1 MGDSNFEKKFKKN
14 LKILLHL
21 CPIKKNSMPRIN
33 SLLDFRKIYD
43 RYFNCLVIYSSGMG
57 IPYQQAKDI
66 VQECFIK
73 LWENCSSVSNITS
86 WLFTSVRNS
95 SINWLKASKKS
106 SGNVKLE
113 EISHIHQHTAE
124 DAIEYFHKV
133 EEAYQ
138 KLQQLGGRC
147 KDIFIMAYIDK
158 MKIKEIAQELDLSE
172 NTVKTY
178 LKRAKETLRLTIMI
192 VALFLIL
199 HSCIN

>member
-1 MGDSNFEKKFKKN
+1 M
-14 LKILLHL
+14 
-21 CPIKKNSMPRIN
+21 
-33 SLLDFRKIYD
+33 
-43 RYFNCLVIYSSGMG
+43 
-57 IPYQQAKDI
+57 
-66 VQECFIK
+66 
-73 LWENCSSVSNITS
+73 
-86 WLFTSVRNS
+86 
-95 SINWLKASKKS
+95 KASKKS

-133 EEAYQ
+133 EDAYQ

>member
-1 MGDSNFEKKFKKN
+1 MPHIISLIDFK
-14 LKILLHL
+14 
-21 CPIKKNSMPRIN
+21 
-33 SLLDFRKIYD
+33 KIYD
-43 RYFNCLVIYSSGMG
+43 KYFNNLVIYSVEMG
-57 IPYQQAKDI
+57 IPFQQAKDI

-73 LWENCSSVSNITS
+73 LWENSSSVSNITA
-86 WLFTSVRNS
+86 WLFTAVRNS
-95 SINWLKASKKS
+95 SINWIKASKKS
-106 SGNVKLE
+106 SGNVKFE
-113 EISHIHQHTAE
+113 ELDNIKQHTAE

-147 KDIFIMAYIDK
+147 KDIFIMAYVDK

>member
-1 MGDSNFEKKFKKN
+1 MNLRDDFVTDSVKTA
-14 LKILLHL
+14 
-21 CPIKKNSMPRIN
+21 
-33 SLLDFRKIYD
+33 
-43 RYFNCLVIYSSGMG
+43 VIVVGVG
-57 IPYQQAKDI
+57 
-66 VQECFIK
+66 
-73 LWENCSSVSNITS
+73 
-86 WLFTSVRNS
+86 
-95 SINWLKASKKS
+95 
-106 SGNVKLE
+106 
-113 EISHIHQHTAE
+113 
-124 DAIEYFHKV
+124 IEYFHKV
-133 EEAYQ
+133 EDAYQ

>member
-33 SLLDFRKIYD
+33 SLWDLRKIYD

-147 KDIFIMAYIDK
+147 KDIFIMAYVDK